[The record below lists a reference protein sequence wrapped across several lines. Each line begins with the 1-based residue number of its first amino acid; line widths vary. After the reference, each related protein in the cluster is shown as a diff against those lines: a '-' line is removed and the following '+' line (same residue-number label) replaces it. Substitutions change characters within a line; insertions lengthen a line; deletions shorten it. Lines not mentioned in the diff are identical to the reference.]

1 LPGSAHQ
8 ALELGRSAEIGC
20 AKRKIFRGCTSGSER
35 ALARRLACE
44 GVTREQAIGRL
55 RGAR

>member
-1 LPGSAHQ
+1 LRGSAHQ
-8 ALELGRSAEIGC
+8 ALELGRSAENRLRE
-20 AKRKIFRGCTSGSER
+20 AQDFPRLHERLER

-55 RGAR
+55 RGAK